1 MRALQTPRVTQ
12 TAIMSAMFFTL
23 FEMWKAAL
31 KRDRAPEDRRLN
43 TKMWRKRRDHVW
55 KRQFVL
61 E

>member
-1 MRALQTPRVTQ
+1 
-12 TAIMSAMFFTL
+12 MSAMFFTL